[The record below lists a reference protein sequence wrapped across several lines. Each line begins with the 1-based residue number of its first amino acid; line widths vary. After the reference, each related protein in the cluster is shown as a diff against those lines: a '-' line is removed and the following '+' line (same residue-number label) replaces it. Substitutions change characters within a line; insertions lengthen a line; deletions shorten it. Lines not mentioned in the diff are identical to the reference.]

1 MQNLTNLKKKIIK
14 TLTLPS
20 QETSFFQQELYVKLM
35 KFSNNSTHLTRSIF
49 FLLVFFFS
57 NYSSLAENEDFQKYA
72 MFAQNAP
79 KAKPAKPLKTEL
91 PLLLK
96 PKTRIALIG
105 NTLFDRM
112 RNFGH
117 FEALLQQ
124 GHPNH
129 NLIIRNLAWSADE
142 IDLQP
147 RPDNFA
153 DANQHLTAMKA
164 DLIIAA
170 FGFNE
175 SFAGISRI
183 PDFKTRLASYL
194 KTLTSAAYNSISAP
208 QVVIVSPIAN
218 EDTQGVM
225 AGTQNNKRLFAYSKA
240 MKEICAREG
249 VGFIDCTLPTAEL
262 MGGSKEK
269 ITING
274 CHLNEKGYQKLAEI
288 LYQSLIGA
296 DAPSLNEDVRA
307 AVIEKNTQHFY
318 RYRPLNTFYYTG
330 GRRGRYGYLDFLPAM
345 KNFDLMTANRDQ
357 RIHRLVRGEN
367 PSPIIDDSN
376 IPALPSTQQSR
387 GANQWMSPEE
397 ELKSFKVDPRFEVSL
412 FASEKEFPEIACPI
426 QMRWDSQGRMWV
438 SCSTTYPH
446 VYPGQS
452 PNDKIVILEDL
463 DKDGKA
469 DKCSVWAEGLNI
481 PLSFEFGNGG
491 VYVSEEPHLTFLK
504 DTNGDGKADLR
515 KIPLTGFGCE
525 DSHHALHDFAWT
537 PDGDM
542 IFRESI
548 FHHTQVET
556 PYGPVRQKNSGWF
569 AWEPKLHR
577 LTSFG
582 SHPSTNPWGVTF
594 DEWGNH
600 VASYPIFAS
609 AHHALDPPYPKQHPK
624 PSGMQAYSGVC
635 GQEFIDFPNW
645 PKELQGM
652 MVKVRYKPTNRVEL
666 LEWNQYEYGYEEK
679 YVSDIIFSK
688 NLSFIPVDLRF
699 GPSGGMYV
707 CDWYNP
713 VKGHA
718 QYSLRD
724 ERRDRVSGRIW
735 RIIPKDAEPC
745 KQPKIYGTSIKELL
759 DILKRKEYRYR
770 YWAKRELREKDP
782 KELKPVL
789 DKWIS
794 ELDSKKSRFINHQ
807 VEGMWAYRNLELVNI
822 KLLEELLDSKNHNAR
837 AAATKQLRYWH
848 AYAKNGNELLQKA
861 ANDRNGLVRMEA
873 AIACSYIGTKDAFQI
888 LKQMINLPHE
898 KHLTYAITT
907 ALGSKPM
914 QKFWDPNLVAKKHPE
929 IESLFSRSKKREKE
943 AEISKQNAKFDK
955 NKNLLEVKIECL
967 KERMLFDVEKIAV
980 KKNQPIKLQF
990 FNPDA
995 TPHNFVLVEPN
1006 SLEEIG
1012 LAANSMASDPIAAK
1026 KGEFIPKNSK
1036 IIVHSRMLKQDE
1048 NEVLRFKAPSK
1059 AGEYPYLCTFP
1070 GHWTI
1075 MKGIL
1080 HVK

>member
-1 MQNLTNLKKKIIK
+1 MKLINLTNHSAHLSRTIFIF
-14 TLTLPS
+14 L
-20 QETSFFQQELYVKLM
+20 VIV
-35 KFSNNSTHLTRSIF
+35 FSS
-49 FLLVFFFS
+49 
-57 NYSSLAENEDFQKYA
+57 YSSFAENEDFQKYA
-72 MFAQNAP
+72 MFAQNAA
-79 KAKPAKPLKTEL
+79 KAKPALPVKTEL
-91 PLLLK
+91 PLKLK

-129 NLIIRNLAWSADE
+129 NLVVRNLAWSADE

-175 SFAGISRI
+175 SFAGINKI
-183 PDFKTRLASYL
+183 PDFKTRLKFYL
-194 KTLTSAAYNSISAP
+194 TTLKSAAYNGTTAP
-208 QVVIVSPIAN
+208 QVVMVSPIAN

-225 AGTQNNKRLFAYSKA
+225 AGTQNNKRLFAYSNA
-240 MKEICAREG
+240 MKEICASEG
-249 VGFIDCTLPTAEL
+249 VGFIDCTLPTAQL
-262 MGGSKEK
+262 MEGSKEK

-274 CHLNEKGYQKLAEI
+274 CHLNEKGYQNLAKI
-288 LYQSLIGA
+288 LYQSMIGA
-296 DAPSLNEDVRA
+296 DVPSLNEDVRA

-376 IPALPSTQQSR
+376 VPTLPSTQQSR
-387 GANQWMSPEE
+387 GANQWMSPED
-397 ELKSFKVDPRFEVSL
+397 ELKSFEVDPRFEVSL
-412 FASEKEFPEIACPI
+412 FASEEEFPEIACPI

-463 DKDGKA
+463 NKDGKA

-515 KIPLTGFGCE
+515 EIPLTGFGCE

-609 AHHALDPPYPKQHPK
+609 AHHALDPPYPNQHPK

-666 LEWNQYEYGYEEK
+666 LEWNEYDYGYEEK

-735 RIIPKDAEPC
+735 RIIPKEAEPIRP
-745 KQPKIYGTSIKELL
+745 PKIYGTSIPELL
-759 DILKRKEYRYR
+759 NLLKRKEYRYR
-770 YWAKRELREKDP
+770 YWAKRELREKNP
-782 KELKPVL
+782 KKVKPIL
-789 DKWIS
+789 DKWIT
-794 ELDSKKSRFINHQ
+794 ELDPSSPRYMNHQ
-807 VEGMWAYRNLELVNI
+807 VEGMWAYRNLELVNVE
-822 KLLEELLDSKNHNAR
+822 LLEELLNSKNHNAR
-837 AAATKQLRYWH
+837 AAAAKQLRHWYAH
-848 AYAKNGNELLQKA
+848 ANNGQKLLQKA
-861 ANDRNGLVRMEA
+861 ANDKNGLVRLEA
-873 AIACSYIGTKDAFQI
+873 AIACSYIGTKDAFQV
-888 LKQMINLPHE
+888 LKGMINLPHE

-907 ALGSKPM
+907 SLGSKTM
-914 QKFWDPNLVAKKHPE
+914 QKFWDPNLVAEQHPE
-929 IESLFSRSKKREKE
+929 IESLLSKRKKIDKDI
-943 AEISKQNAKFDK
+943 EISKQNAKFDK
-955 NKNLLEVKIECL
+955 HKNLLEIKIESL
-967 KERMLFDVEKIAV
+967 KERMLFNIEKISA

-990 FNPDA
+990 SNPDA

-1012 LAANSMASDPIAAK
+1012 LAANMMASDAK
-1026 KGEFIPKNSK
+1026 ASKIGDFIPKSNK
-1036 IIVHSRMLKQDE
+1036 VIVHTKMLKQDE
-1048 NEVLRFKAPSK
+1048 KEVLRFKAPSK

>member
-1 MQNLTNLKKKIIK
+1 LQNLTNLKKKIIK

-183 PDFKTRLASYL
+183 PDFKTRLASYI

-208 QVVIVSPIAN
+208 QVVMVSPIAN

-262 MGGSKEK
+262 MEGSKEK

-397 ELKSFKVDPRFEVSL
+397 ELKSFEVDPRFEVSL

-504 DTNGDGKADLR
+504 DTNEDGKADLR

-525 DSHHALHDFAWT
+525 DSHH
-537 PDGDM
+537 
-542 IFRESI
+542 E
-548 FHHTQVET
+548 
-556 PYGPVRQKNSGWF
+556 
-569 AWEPKLHR
+569 
-577 LTSFG
+577 
-582 SHPSTNPWGVTF
+582 
-594 DEWGNH
+594 
-600 VASYPIFAS
+600 
-609 AHHALDPPYPKQHPK
+609 
-624 PSGMQAYSGVC
+624 
-635 GQEFIDFPNW
+635 
-645 PKELQGM
+645 KELVTLIWWCQ
-652 MVKVRYKPTNRVEL
+652 L
-666 LEWNQYEYGYEEK
+666 L
-679 YVSDIIFSK
+679 
-688 NLSFIPVDLRF
+688 
-699 GPSGGMYV
+699 
-707 CDWYNP
+707 
-713 VKGHA
+713 
-718 QYSLRD
+718 
-724 ERRDRVSGRIW
+724 
-735 RIIPKDAEPC
+735 
-745 KQPKIYGTSIKELL
+745 IYGTL
-759 DILKRKEYRYR
+759 DHYL
-770 YWAKRELREKDP
+770 
-782 KELKPVL
+782 
-789 DKWIS
+789 
-794 ELDSKKSRFINHQ
+794 
-807 VEGMWAYRNLELVNI
+807 
-822 KLLEELLDSKNHNAR
+822 
-837 AAATKQLRYWH
+837 TKC
-848 AYAKNGNELLQKA
+848 
-861 ANDRNGLVRMEA
+861 D
-873 AIACSYIGTKDAFQI
+873 
-888 LKQMINLPHE
+888 
-898 KHLTYAITT
+898 
-907 ALGSKPM
+907 
-914 QKFWDPNLVAKKHPE
+914 
-929 IESLFSRSKKREKE
+929 
-943 AEISKQNAKFDK
+943 
-955 NKNLLEVKIECL
+955 
-967 KERMLFDVEKIAV
+967 
-980 KKNQPIKLQF
+980 
-990 FNPDA
+990 
-995 TPHNFVLVEPN
+995 
-1006 SLEEIG
+1006 
-1012 LAANSMASDPIAAK
+1012 
-1026 KGEFIPKNSK
+1026 
-1036 IIVHSRMLKQDE
+1036 
-1048 NEVLRFKAPSK
+1048 
-1059 AGEYPYLCTFP
+1059 TF
-1070 GHWTI
+1070 
-1075 MKGIL
+1075 
-1080 HVK
+1080 